1 MAETSGIVVWPLD
14 CHQAALTIAYAN
26 LKCGELYGQQCWH
39 GSVLA
44 LGQIA
49 ADAKYPT
56 VDFQAWVRY
65 GSWSR
70 CSFCGSFSFND
81 QYFRDSV
88 YQQQATSQ
96 KPCLLAV
103 NRMRAPGDH
112 AVHSYG
118 EVGVSSRWWYLPPR
132 YKPPSECSACNPL
145 PEEHIPRLLP
155 MLYRSRGAPR

>member
-1 MAETSGIVVWPLD
+1 MAATSGIVVWPLD

-26 LKCGELYGQQCWH
+26 LKCAELYGQQYWL

-44 LGQIA
+44 PGQIA

-65 GSWSR
+65 GSCFR

-81 QYFRDSV
+81 QYFRDYV
-88 YQQQATSQ
+88 CQQQATSE
-96 KPCLLAV
+96 KLFEFSLK
-103 NRMRAPGDH
+103 RMRIPSDP

-118 EVGVSSRWWYLPPR
+118 EVGLNSRWWAL
-132 YKPPSECSACNPL
+132 A
-145 PEEHIPRLLP
+145 P
-155 MLYRSRGAPR
+155 M